1 MWRSQSA
8 LFGGVKCAILEGHF
22 VILWVSTF
30 GAASP
35 LVLPNG
41 ATPRQ
46 KREHVLK
53 MIYPST
59 NFDISEQPRKN
70 VWFTVLQILC
80 SLFQGRLG
88 RLCGVVNGD
97 HVGPYIAPM

>member
-1 MWRSQSA
+1 MWSSQLA
-8 LFGGVKCAILEGHF
+8 PFGGVKCAILVGHF
-22 VILWVSTF
+22 VILWASTF

-53 MIYPST
+53 MIYLPT
-59 NFDISEQPRKN
+59 NFDISEQPRKT

-80 SLFQGRLG
+80 SLFQGRLR

-97 HVGPYIAPM
+97 HVEPCIAPM